1 MTGAKALRSAADTVE
16 ACAYGERVDAGLVL
30 IARFAER
37 YAQGLAF
44 EDEAAA
50 LATILRVPQT

>member
-1 MTGAKALRSAADTVE
+1 MNAPQALRAAADTVE

-44 EDEAAA
+44 EDEAVA